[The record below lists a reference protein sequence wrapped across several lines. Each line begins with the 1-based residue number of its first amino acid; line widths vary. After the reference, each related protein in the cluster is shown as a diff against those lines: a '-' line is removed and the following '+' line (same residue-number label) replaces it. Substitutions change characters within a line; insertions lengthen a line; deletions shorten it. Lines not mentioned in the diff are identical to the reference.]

1 MADAEDF
8 INAMNNQSAA
18 NSAFNAEQAQKNR
31 DFQLYMSNTAHQR
44 EVQDLQNAGLNPI
57 LSANAGASTG
67 SGSVASADTGA
78 TSGYAAL
85 AQTAMNNAASIT
97 MANIAASAQTAA
109 AGISAGAAIAAIA
122 AAQTSAAATK
132 YAADKAKEGSLVG
145 SLNNL
150 IQGFAGTDSDKG
162 LGSMMK
168 EGFLKGIQSFEP
180 GY

>member
-57 LSANAGASTG
+57 LSANSGASTG
-67 SGSVASADTGA
+67 TGSVASADTSSA
-78 TSGYAAL
+78 SGYGAL
-85 AQTAMNNAASIT
+85 ASTALNNAASIT

-109 AGISAGAAIAAIA
+109 AGISAGAMLGAANINAQSAQQVAKINADSASTVAKINQGGNPIA
-122 AAQTSAAATK
+122 
-132 YAADKAKEGSLVG
+132 VG
-145 SLNNL
+145 STILSGL
-150 IQGFAGTDSDKG
+150 
-162 LGSMMK
+162 LGSSNLN
-168 EGFLKGIQSFEP
+168 EAFNDIGSNF

>member
-109 AGISAGAAIAAIA
+109 AGISAGAAMA
-122 AAQTSAAATK
+122 AAQTSAEATK
-132 YAADKAKEGSLVG
+132 YAADKAKEGTAFGSVG
-145 SLNNL
+145 NL
-150 IQGFAGTDSDKG
+150 IQGVTGTDN
-162 LGSMMK
+162 
-168 EGFLKGIQSFEP
+168 FKGIGEMIGSLFK
-180 GY
+180 

>member
-57 LSANAGASTG
+57 LSANSGASTG
-67 SGSVASADTGA
+67 AGSTATADTGA

-109 AGISAGAAIAAIA
+109 AGISAGAAMA
-122 AAQTSAAATK
+122 AARTSAEATK

-150 IQGFAGTDSDKG
+150 VQGFAGTDSNKG
-162 LGSMMK
+162 LGSMLK
-168 EGFLKGIQSFEP
+168 EGFLKGITSWEP

>member
-1 MADAEDF
+1 MANAEDL

-57 LSANAGASTG
+57 LSVNSGASTG
-67 SGSVASADTGA
+67 AGSTASADTSSA
-78 TSGYAAL
+78 SGYAAL

-109 AGISAGAAIAAIA
+109 AGISAGAAISAANIA
-122 AAQTSAAATK
+122 ANSAQTVASMNNESAQQV
-132 YAADKAKEGSLVG
+132 AKINQGSNPFGIISSGLSG
-145 SLNNL
+145 LTGKSNLNDFFHD
-150 IQGFAGTDSDKG
+150 IGKVFGG
-162 LGSMMK
+162 
-168 EGFLKGIQSFEP
+168 E
-180 GY
+180 

>member
-1 MADAEDF
+1 MSNAEDF

-109 AGISAGAAIAAIA
+109 AGISAGAAMA
-122 AAQTSAAATK
+122 AAQTSAEATK

>member
-57 LSANAGASTG
+57 LSANSGASTG
-67 SGSVASADTGA
+67 TGSTATADTGA

-109 AGISAGAAIAAIA
+109 AGISAGAAIAA
-122 AAQTSAAATK
+122 AQTSAAATK

-150 IQGFAGTDSDKG
+150 VQGFAGTDSNKG
-162 LGSMMK
+162 LGSMLK